1 MVLGIISLAGLP
13 LVCCCGFGE
22 LIALPLGI
30 TAVVFGVLARN
41 RIAASQGA
49 LGGDGKALAGIVMGA
64 TAGGIAALL
73 FVLYVLGALSVN
85 WFGHPV
91 VVGPTPTG

>member
-1 MVLGIISLAGLP
+1 MVLGIVSLAGLP

-30 TAVVFGVLARN
+30 TAVVFGVLARS

-64 TAGGIAALL
+64 TAGGIAAVL
-73 FVLYVLGALSVN
+73 FLLYVFGVIATSSL
-85 WFGHPV
+85 GHP
-91 VVGPTPTG
+91 GGTPSG

>member
-64 TAGGIAALL
+64 TAGGIAAVL
-73 FVLYVLGALSVN
+73 FLLYVFGVIATNS
-85 WFGHPV
+85 FGHP
-91 VVGPTPTG
+91 VGPTPTG

>member
-1 MVLGIISLAGLP
+1 MVLGIVSLFGLP
-13 LVCCCGFGE
+13 LICCCGFGE
-22 LIALPLGI
+22 LVALPLGI
-30 TAVVFGVLARN
+30 IAMVMGFTARS

-64 TAGGIAALL
+64 TAGGIAAIL
-73 FVLYVLGALSVN
+73 FVLYLVGAISVN

-91 VVGPTPTG
+91 GVPTG